1 MAMVQNHANDKTLA
15 DNIKQVKD
23 YETAINK
30 AITALN
36 NLKNNGSFSKNA
48 NNPNVQTQIAE
59 INALISQLS
68 AFGQTV
74 RGALSSGTIDATQ
87 FANLSAEMSTLQS
100 KFDSTTSS
108 VKNFQTELRQTNG
121 QQAQEQ
127 KNKVLIAQLEAYA
140 VANSKA
146 MKSNQTLKS
155 GLPPSQEINNMLTTL
170 KAGADSSDWSKIQSN
185 FKIVRSEI
193 KTLGLEGGT
202 LFQTLW
208 AQVKKFGR
216 WMGITMVTASI
227 AREIRGL
234 FTDVA
239 ELDTALVDLRKTFK
253 GTSEDLEEFYYD
265 ANDIA
270 KQLGVTT
277 KEVISQASAW
287 SRLGFSTK
295 EAAIEMSKMS
305 SIFASISPDMDTEEA
320 TDGLLSI
327 IKAFDVDVNDVLD
340 GVISK
345 VNKVGNEFGTSNGEV
360 VNMLTRSSSAMKEA
374 NNTLEE
380 TIALETAAV
389 EITRD
394 AESVGTAYKTLSMR
408 LRGYDETTEEYSND
422 VEVLSG
428 KIADLTKTAS
438 TPGGISLFTDET
450 KTTYKS
456 TVQLLR
462 EISAIYDD
470 LSDKTQAELLE
481 VLAGKRQGQIVAATL
496 NNWETVEKALTAM
509 SNADGSA
516 MKEMEVIMDSV
527 DYKANQLKETFLGIG
542 QDAISRDFLKS
553 ILDSA
558 TRLLETVSDTS
569 SPLGIILNSVSG
581 IADIVSNIVKNIGL
595 IPTIFAGLSLK
606 NVGEQNKH
614 ARFCTA
620 THNKYRECN
629 TFQNK
634 VVKLLGNAKA
644 LQPRIA

>member
-1 MAMVQNHANDKTLA
+1 M
-15 DNIKQVKD
+15 
-23 YETAINK
+23 
-30 AITALN
+30 
-36 NLKNNGSFSKNA
+36 
-48 NNPNVQTQIAE
+48 
-59 INALISQLS
+59 
-68 AFGQTV
+68 
-74 RGALSSGTIDATQ
+74 
-87 FANLSAEMSTLQS
+87 
-100 KFDSTTSS
+100 
-108 VKNFQTELRQTNG
+108 
-121 QQAQEQ
+121 
-127 KNKVLIAQLEAYA
+127 LE
-140 VANSKA
+140 
-146 MKSNQTLKS
+146 SNR
-155 GLPPSQEINNMLTTL
+155 M
-170 KAGADSSDWSKIQSN
+170 
-185 FKIVRSEI
+185 
-193 KTLGLEGGT
+193 
-202 LFQTLW
+202 
-208 AQVKKFGR
+208 
-216 WMGITMVTASI
+216 
-227 AREIRGL
+227 
-234 FTDVA
+234 
-239 ELDTALVDLRKTFK
+239 
-253 GTSEDLEEFYYD
+253 
-265 ANDIA
+265 
-270 KQLGVTT
+270 
-277 KEVISQASAW
+277 
-287 SRLGFSTK
+287 
-295 EAAIEMSKMS
+295 
-305 SIFASISPDMDTEEA
+305 
-320 TDGLLSI
+320 
-327 IKAFDVDVNDVLD
+327 
-340 GVISK
+340 
-345 VNKVGNEFGTSNGEV
+345 NEFGTSNGEV

-569 SPLGIILNSVSG
+569 SPLGVILNSISG

-644 LQPRIA
+644 LQPLIA